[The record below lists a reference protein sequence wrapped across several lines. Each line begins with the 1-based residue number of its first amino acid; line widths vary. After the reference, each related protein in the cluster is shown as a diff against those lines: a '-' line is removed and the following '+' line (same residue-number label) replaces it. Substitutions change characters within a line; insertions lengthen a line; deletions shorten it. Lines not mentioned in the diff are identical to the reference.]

1 METVLNRLLA
11 PLAGPA
17 YAMLRIVAGAML
29 TFHGVQKIFGVL
41 TEHQPPVGSQLWI
54 GGLLELVCG
63 TAIALGL
70 FVRSAA
76 FLASGMLAVAY
87 FQFHWKLQF
96 DSGFF
101 PTVNR
106 GELAV
111 LYCFTFFYVA
121 CKGAGPWS
129 LGARRSAETIE
140 GERSVP

>member
-1 METVLNRLLA
+1 MQALDRLLT
-11 PLAGPA
+11 PFAGRA
-17 YAMLRIVAGAML
+17 YAMLRIAAGAMF

-63 TAIALGL
+63 ITIALGL
-70 FVRSAA
+70 GTRLAA
-76 FLASGMLAVAY
+76 FLASGMMAVAY
-87 FQFHWKLQF
+87 CQFHWQF
-96 DSGFF
+96 QLGSGLI

-111 LYCFTFFYVA
+111 LYCLTFFYVA

-129 LGARRSAETIE
+129 LDGRRLPGSASIA
-140 GERSVP
+140 